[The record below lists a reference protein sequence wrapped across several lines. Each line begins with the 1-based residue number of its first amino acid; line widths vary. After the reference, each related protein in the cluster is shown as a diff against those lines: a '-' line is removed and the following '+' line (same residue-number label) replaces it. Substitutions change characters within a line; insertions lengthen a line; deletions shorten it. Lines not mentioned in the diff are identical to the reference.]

1 MSKKESSISN
11 SYLLILRQE
20 WKFQNDVWNVG
31 KKLTRH
37 QNEVMVLLVFI
48 VKFELISLV
57 VLSFTMLALNP
68 QMASQMMKNLGFL

>member
-31 KKLTRH
+31 NKLTRH

-48 VKFELISLV
+48 VKFEQISLV
-57 VLSFTMLALNP
+57 VLSFPMLALNP